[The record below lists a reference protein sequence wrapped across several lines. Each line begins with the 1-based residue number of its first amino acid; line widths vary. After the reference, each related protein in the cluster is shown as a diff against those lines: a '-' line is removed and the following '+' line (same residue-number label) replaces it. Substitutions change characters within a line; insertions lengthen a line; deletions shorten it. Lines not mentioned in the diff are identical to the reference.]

1 MGQFHSSDASW
12 FMNEAYDSSQHV
24 DVPVGPDAEILRAD
38 ASFGQNR
45 GCLSQDQARTTDG
58 ATSKMN
64 EMPVVRVFIVARILT
79 HRRDGHAIILAA
91 NKSSPNAGRVRSC
104 SAVARYF

>member
-1 MGQFHSSDASW
+1 
-12 FMNEAYDSSQHV
+12 
-24 DVPVGPDAEILRAD
+24 
-38 ASFGQNR
+38 
-45 GCLSQDQARTTDG
+45 
-58 ATSKMN
+58 MN

-79 HRRDGHAIILAA
+79 HGRDGHAIILAA